1 MRHYEIVCAPERR
14 DRYINNRGRAL
25 YLVVSVVFRV
35 FCVAVKLCTGEISV
49 SFDSSIVVI
58 FLRQNQ
64 SLVDLFLDTFLAY
77 ILNGNRIHSQART
90 STRFCFL
97 N

>member
-1 MRHYEIVCAPERR
+1 MFSA
-14 DRYINNRGRAL
+14 
-25 YLVVSVVFRV
+25 
-35 FCVAVKLCTGEISV
+35 AVKLCTGEISV
-49 SFDSSIVVI
+49 SFDSFTIVVI

-97 N
+97 NKKCQCDEQSRQ